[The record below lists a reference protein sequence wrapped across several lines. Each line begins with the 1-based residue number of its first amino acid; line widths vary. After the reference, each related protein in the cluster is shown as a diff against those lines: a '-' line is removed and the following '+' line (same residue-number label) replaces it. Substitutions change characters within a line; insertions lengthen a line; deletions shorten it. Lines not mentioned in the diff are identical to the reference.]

1 MNKYILDKRKSII
14 KLNTDTLDLKSIDTV
29 YDIDYVWIIDEDGIL
44 IRSGKEYKVEKGD
57 VVLLMYRIGN
67 EKEGDLIIINNN
79 DLNNYF
85 ERKKKFFSIRIHY
98 IHRIF
103 KMYLNVIS
111 ITIPIYCFRNLQLL
125 KRSIKRYIAYIVDV
139 LLNTV

>member
-1 MNKYILDKRKSII
+1 MNKYVLDKRKSII
-14 KLNTDTLDLKSIDTV
+14 KLNTDTLDLKYIDTV

-67 EKEGDLIIINNN
+67 EKEN

-85 ERKKKFFSIRIHY
+85 ERKKKFLEEMENAKCTEKVCSDCDP
-98 IHRIF
+98 
-103 KMYLNVIS
+103 KCECIS
-111 ITIPIYCFRNLQLL
+111 NY
-125 KRSIKRYIAYIVDV
+125 
-139 LLNTV
+139 

>member
-1 MNKYILDKRKSII
+1 MNKYVLDKTII
-14 KLNTDTLDLKSIDTV
+14 KLNTDTLDLKYIDTV

-44 IRSGKEYKVEKGD
+44 IRSGKEYKVEKGG

-85 ERKKKFFSIRIHY
+85 ERKKKFEEMENAKRTEKVCSD
-98 IHRIF
+98 
-103 KMYLNVIS
+103 
-111 ITIPIYCFRNLQLL
+111 CDL
-125 KRSIKRYIAYIVDV
+125 KCECTS
-139 LLNTV
+139 NH

>member
-1 MNKYILDKRKSII
+1 MNKYVLDKRKSII
-14 KLNTDTLDLKSIDTV
+14 KLNTDTLDLKYIDIV

-85 ERKKKFFSIRIHY
+85 ERKKKFLEEMENAKRTEKVCSD
-98 IHRIF
+98 
-103 KMYLNVIS
+103 
-111 ITIPIYCFRNLQLL
+111 CDL
-125 KRSIKRYIAYIVDV
+125 KCEGTS
-139 LLNTV
+139 NH

>member
-1 MNKYILDKRKSII
+1 MNKYVLDKRKSII
-14 KLNTDTLDLKSIDTV
+14 KLNTDTLDFKSIDTV
-29 YDIDYVWIIDEDGIL
+29 YAIDHVWIIDEDGIL

-85 ERKKKFFSIRIHY
+85 ERKKKFLEEMENAKRTEKVCSD
-98 IHRIF
+98 
-103 KMYLNVIS
+103 
-111 ITIPIYCFRNLQLL
+111 CDL
-125 KRSIKRYIAYIVDV
+125 KCECTSNY
-139 LLNTV
+139 

>member
-1 MNKYILDKRKSII
+1 MNKYVLDKRKSII
-14 KLNTDTLDLKSIDTV
+14 KLNTDTLDLKSIDAV
-29 YDIDYVWIIDEDGIL
+29 YDIDYMWIIDEDGIL

-85 ERKKKFFSIRIHY
+85 ERKKKFIEEMENAKRTEKVCSD
-98 IHRIF
+98 
-103 KMYLNVIS
+103 
-111 ITIPIYCFRNLQLL
+111 CDL
-125 KRSIKRYIAYIVDV
+125 KCEGTS
-139 LLNTV
+139 NH

>member
-1 MNKYILDKRKSII
+1 MNKYVLDKRKSII
-14 KLNTDTLDLKSIDTV
+14 KLNTDTLDLKPIDTV
-29 YDIDYVWIIDEDGIL
+29 YGIDYMWIIDEDGIL

-85 ERKKKFFSIRIHY
+85 ERKKKFLEEMENAKRTKKVCSD
-98 IHRIF
+98 
-103 KMYLNVIS
+103 
-111 ITIPIYCFRNLQLL
+111 CDL
-125 KRSIKRYIAYIVDV
+125 KCECTSNY
-139 LLNTV
+139 

>member
-1 MNKYILDKRKSII
+1 MNKYVLDKRKAII
-14 KLNTDTLDLKSIDTV
+14 KLNTDTLDLKYIDTV

-85 ERKKKFFSIRIHY
+85 ERKKKFIEEMEKQKCTEKVCSD
-98 IHRIF
+98 
-103 KMYLNVIS
+103 
-111 ITIPIYCFRNLQLL
+111 CDL
-125 KRSIKRYIAYIVDV
+125 KCECTSNY
-139 LLNTV
+139 

>member
-1 MNKYILDKRKSII
+1 MNKYVLDKRKSII
-14 KLNTDTLDLKSIDTV
+14 KLNTDTLDLEYINIV

-85 ERKKKFFSIRIHY
+85 ERKKKFLEETENAKCTEKVCRD
-98 IHRIF
+98 
-103 KMYLNVIS
+103 
-111 ITIPIYCFRNLQLL
+111 CDL
-125 KRSIKRYIAYIVDV
+125 KCECTSNY
-139 LLNTV
+139 

>member
-1 MNKYILDKRKSII
+1 MNKYVLDKRKSII
-14 KLNTDTLDLKSIDTV
+14 KLNTDTLDLKYIDTV
-29 YDIDYVWIIDEDGIL
+29 YDIDHVWIIDEDGIL

-85 ERKKKFFSIRIHY
+85 ERKKKFLEEMENAKRTEKVCSD
-98 IHRIF
+98 
-103 KMYLNVIS
+103 
-111 ITIPIYCFRNLQLL
+111 CDL
-125 KRSIKRYIAYIVDV
+125 KCEGTS
-139 LLNTV
+139 NH

>member
-1 MNKYILDKRKSII
+1 MNKYVLDKRKSII
-14 KLNTDTLDLKSIDTV
+14 KLNTDTLDLKSIDAV
-29 YDIDYVWIIDEDGIL
+29 YGIDYVWIIDEDGIL

-85 ERKKKFFSIRIHY
+85 ERKKKFLEEMEKQKCTEKVCSD
-98 IHRIF
+98 
-103 KMYLNVIS
+103 
-111 ITIPIYCFRNLQLL
+111 CGL
-125 KRSIKRYIAYIVDV
+125 KCECVSNY
-139 LLNTV
+139 

>member
-1 MNKYILDKRKSII
+1 MNKYVLDKRKSII
-14 KLNTDTLDLKSIDTV
+14 KLNTDTLDLKYIDTV

-57 VVLLMYRIGN
+57 VVLLMYHIGN

-85 ERKKKFFSIRIHY
+85 ERKKKFLEEMENAKRTEKVCSD
-98 IHRIF
+98 
-103 KMYLNVIS
+103 
-111 ITIPIYCFRNLQLL
+111 CDL
-125 KRSIKRYIAYIVDV
+125 KCRCTPNY
-139 LLNTV
+139 

>member
-1 MNKYILDKRKSII
+1 MNKYVLDKRKSII
-14 KLNTDTLDLKSIDTV
+14 KLNTDTLDLKYIDTA
-29 YDIDYVWIIDEDGIL
+29 YGIDYVWIIDEDGIL

-85 ERKKKFFSIRIHY
+85 ERKKKFLEEMEKQKCTEKICSDRG
-98 IHRIF
+98 
-103 KMYLNVIS
+103 
-111 ITIPIYCFRNLQLL
+111 L
-125 KRSIKRYIAYIVDV
+125 KCECASNY
-139 LLNTV
+139 

>member
-1 MNKYILDKRKSII
+1 MNKYVLDKGESII
-14 KLNTDTLDLKSIDTV
+14 KLNTDTLDVKHIDTV
-29 YDIDYVWIIDEDGIL
+29 YGIDYVWVIDEDGIL

-85 ERKKKFFSIRIHY
+85 ERKKKFLEEMENAKCTEKVCSD
-98 IHRIF
+98 
-103 KMYLNVIS
+103 
-111 ITIPIYCFRNLQLL
+111 CDL
-125 KRSIKRYIAYIVDV
+125 KCEGTS
-139 LLNTV
+139 NH

>member
-1 MNKYILDKRKSII
+1 MNKYVLDKRKSII
-14 KLNTDTLDLKSIDTV
+14 KLNTDTLDLKYIDTV

-85 ERKKKFFSIRIHY
+85 ERKKKFLEEMENAKRTEKVCSDCDL
-98 IHRIF
+98 
-103 KMYLNVIS
+103 KCEGTLNH
-111 ITIPIYCFRNLQLL
+111 
-125 KRSIKRYIAYIVDV
+125 
-139 LLNTV
+139 

>member
-1 MNKYILDKRKSII
+1 MNKYVLDKRKSII

-29 YDIDYVWIIDEDGIL
+29 HDIDYVWIIDEDGIL

-67 EKEGDLIIINNN
+67 EQEGDLIIINNN

-85 ERKKKFFSIRIHY
+85 ERKKKFIEEMENAKRTEKVCSD
-98 IHRIF
+98 
-103 KMYLNVIS
+103 
-111 ITIPIYCFRNLQLL
+111 CDL
-125 KRSIKRYIAYIVDV
+125 KCECTSNY
-139 LLNTV
+139 